1 MQKSKFLNCVIV
13 ACLGIIVAGS
23 TKYVSQKMCY
33 AEADI
38 YDGNYH
44 DIAFDYDNDNDIFE
58 ETDLYTEEREK
69 RNTTSAYIYNN
80 NLGGQKMNNK
90 INQLKEL
97 IQKSNNIVF
106 FGGAGVSTESNIP
119 DFRSSSG
126 LFSERLNKNFTP
138 EQLVSHTFF
147 VRYPDEFFK
156 FYKDKLIYQ
165 DAKPNNAHKA
175 LAKLEEIGKLK
186 AVVTQNIDGLH
197 QMAGSKTV
205 YELHGSVHRNYC
217 TKCHKFF
224 DLDSMLA
231 LDGNIPHCDKCG
243 GVVKPD
249 VVLYEEGLDNSTI
262 EGAIRAISSADLL
275 IIGGT
280 SLVVY
285 PAASFINYYRGKD
298 MVLINKSSTG
308 YDNEASLV
316 INDAIGEVLKEAVLD
331 VYK

>member
-1 MQKSKFLNCVIV
+1 
-13 ACLGIIVAGS
+13 
-23 TKYVSQKMCY
+23 
-33 AEADI
+33 
-38 YDGNYH
+38 
-44 DIAFDYDNDNDIFE
+44 
-58 ETDLYTEEREK
+58 
-69 RNTTSAYIYNN
+69 
-80 NLGGQKMNNK
+80 MNNK

-119 DFRSSSG
+119 DFRSSFG

-308 YDNEASLV
+308 YDNDASLV